1 MEIYLLRHGTTAWNK
16 ELKLQGSTDID
27 LDEDGIRLAK
37 ETGEAIEDVHFD
49 ACYSSPLK
57 RAVDTAKYVLRDRDI
72 PIIEDYRLSEVNFG
86 DWEGRDCSKTSTEIP
101 PHATDRFFDLKQE
114 PVSTPH
120 GENVQQVLDRTKS
133 FFDEIVDDPENEN
146 KRILLSMHGA
156 SGRALMHAVWKD
168 NNFWHGSVPPNCSI
182 TIIKLKDKKVVS
194 VKKDCVFY
202 GEEVHDYYGAKS

>member
-1 MEIYLLRHGTTAWNK
+1 MYRTWMSRRRNTATPWNK
-16 ELKLQGSTDID
+16 ELKLQGSTDIE
-27 LDEDGIRLAK
+27 LDEDGVRLAK

-156 SGRALMHAVWKD
+156 SGRALMH
-168 NNFWHGSVPPNCSI
+168 G
-182 TIIKLKDKKVVS
+182 
-194 VKKDCVFY
+194 
-202 GEEVHDYYGAKS
+202 